1 MIKSFYLILLST
13 ILPQAMAFA
22 PSNVGLLRHAGFE
35 LKSSE
40 SDAPIDPFTAFGPDS
55 TDIAMQE
62 LALGEGEGAVDGD
75 VVTVSYKGRLFSNQQ
90 QFGEVEGLPVKLG
103 KGNLVKGFEEALL
116 GRSKNSRFIVRYVL
130 S

>member
-1 MIKSFYLILLST
+1 MWGADDPPHPSFAW
-13 ILPQAMAFA
+13 QAC
-22 PSNVGLLRHAGFE
+22 
-35 LKSSE
+35 
-40 SDAPIDPFTAFGPDS
+40 
-55 TDIAMQE
+55 
-62 LALGEGEGAVDGD
+62 AVDGD